1 MLPLSHIIQDSYFK
15 PELEAILNLFWP
27 LPTPEGMTELQP
39 LIKDR
44 VAYVMERQAVSK
56 PSYPI
61 RQTTHERT
69 LQHAALL
76 HAWDGVLGAAPDHA
90 EVLEAYAE

>member
-27 LPTPEGMTELQP
+27 LPTPEGIAELLP
-39 LIKDR
+39 FIKDR
-44 VAYVMERQAVSK
+44 VAYVAERQAVSK